1 MKAIILSFDESTRQ
15 ATAPFVKNSEDDE
28 RLFLWKMHPSKTPFK
43 ELLFFQ
49 MTKRASWFPF
59 HSPKRLNLAVFSQ
72 RHNNEKIQ
80 IPHPQ
85 PPPTQQP
92 LPRYCPLPQ
101 LRCRIVLNELSNS
114 TNVLV
119 DEHFSSGLFVS
130 YLNLKQNLNT
140 VYCTL
145 YL

>member
-15 ATAPFVKNSEDDE
+15 VTAPFVKNSEDDE

-80 IPHPQ
+80 IPHPR
-85 PPPTQQP
+85 PSPDPATPPTL
-92 LPRYCPLPQ
+92 LPPGNPLPQ
-101 LRCRIVLNELSNS
+101 LCCRIVLNELSNS

-119 DEHFSSGLFVS
+119 DEHFNSALFVS
-130 YLNLKQNLNT
+130 Y
-140 VYCTL
+140 
-145 YL
+145 